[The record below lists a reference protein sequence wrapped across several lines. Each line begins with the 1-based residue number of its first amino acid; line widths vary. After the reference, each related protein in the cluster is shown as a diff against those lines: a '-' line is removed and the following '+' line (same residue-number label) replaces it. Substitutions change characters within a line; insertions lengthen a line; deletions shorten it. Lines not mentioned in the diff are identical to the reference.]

1 MKYLKNIFGLVII
14 LILFSGCQTIKKK
27 SDEVAEREN
36 EKFGLFVGKEV
47 NEMRLEL
54 GSPTEDYI
62 NEVGNEVLVYKTKK
76 YGIPCERKF
85 EVNTNGTIVAFSSS
99 GCI

>member
-36 EKFGLFVGKEV
+36 EKFGLFVGKQV
-47 NEMRLEL
+47 NFDLSGEML
-54 GSPTEDYI
+54 D
-62 NEVGNEVLVYKTKK
+62 
-76 YGIPCERKF
+76 
-85 EVNTNGTIVAFSSS
+85 
-99 GCI
+99 